1 MERSVRERQRR
12 SDAFQ
17 RLAAIV
23 PCRGDLDDV
32 NAERP
37 QTRSGDSD
45 VRLPGFGGDGA
56 RGPEG
61 QLREP
66 LTAARAEIEQ
76 VGRPPSVLNSAG
88 GVIPRERLRLKS
100 TPSQLKS
107 QPVKGWRSAS
117 SSRASTRTGSPTFWK
132 IRWTEAPRNA
142 LGSSSATLAASI
154 RTIDESER
162 RG

>member
-45 VRLPGFGGDGA
+45 VRLPGFGGDGT
-56 RGPEG
+56 RRPEG

-76 VGRPPSVLNSAG
+76 VGRPPSVLNGAG
-88 GVIPRERLRLKS
+88 SPLTLIERGK
-100 TPSQLKS
+100 
-107 QPVKGWRSAS
+107 
-117 SSRASTRTGSPTFWK
+117 SRACVRAARATSAYCQPPLTGSATFWK